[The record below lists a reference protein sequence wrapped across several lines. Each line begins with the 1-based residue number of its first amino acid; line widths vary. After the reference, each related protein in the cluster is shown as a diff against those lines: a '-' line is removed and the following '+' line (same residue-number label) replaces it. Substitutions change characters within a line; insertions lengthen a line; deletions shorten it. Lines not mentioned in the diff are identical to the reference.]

1 MPQPLDTALS
11 VRANDQSLIKFK
23 ARCNQMN
30 RRYQDVLREMIDA
43 FADDRLFIKST
54 NDSQKGTYYV
64 D

>member
-1 MPQPLDTALS
+1 
-11 VRANDQSLIKFK
+11 
-23 ARCNQMN
+23 MN